1 MGFVLD
7 WGGVGAIFLGE
18 SRSHLYPHM
27 RAKFGRDP
35 TAGSK
40 KVSFKFIIGFRV
52 KPAFHGA
59 CFAALIFAVL
69 LLAALINYNSADNPF
84 P

>member
-1 MGFVLD
+1 MRIADLSRPDDRPSDDRPSIRMGFVLD

-18 SRSHLYPHM
+18 SRSRLYPHM

-40 KVSFKFIIGFRV
+40 KS
-52 KPAFHGA
+52 
-59 CFAALIFAVL
+59 VL
-69 LLAALINYNSADNPF
+69 QVYNRMV
-84 P
+84 